1 MIFATT
7 LLKENLILIYCL
19 LIQTVLLMKWN
30 QKMFMK
36 NFLNTDTC
44 LTLVNISQFFFD
56 PTYKRVIGQAK
67 DELKGIP
74 INKFIGLKS
83 KMQCIVSD
91 DETRVSTAKG
101 VNIFNEH
108 EDVLF
113 NEIFIR
119 HKMKTTQS
127 KLHKIGTYNVCKLSL
142 PCFDDKRWTLNNG
155 IKTLAYF
162 PKDLKSWYFVD
173 NLHI

>member
-1 MIFATT
+1 
-7 LLKENLILIYCL
+7 
-19 LIQTVLLMKWN
+19 
-30 QKMFMK
+30 MK

-142 PCFDDKRWTLNNG
+142 PCFDDKR
-155 IKTLAYF
+155 
-162 PKDLKSWYFVD
+162 
-173 NLHI
+173 